1 MSQENQQYE
10 IFQKRQK
17 NLLEIVDQQLSI
29 LEPLEMKS
37 WKSNIQKVKERILSE
52 RFKVVV
58 MGEFKRGKSTFIN
71 ALLKQE
77 VLPAKATPCTAI
89 IHEVKWG
96 ESPKGVLHFIESEDG
111 SIRNPQEVS
120 VKEIKKHTVIK
131 IGQNHKE
138 GIKNSPYKKLELFWP
153 LELCKNGVEIID
165 SPGLNEHEI
174 RQKITTD
181 YLSTVDAILFV
192 LSCEALAS
200 KSEIEFIHKNLI
212 AINHEEIFFICNRFD
227 IIKEEWEKAEITEYA
242 INRLAPLTKLG
253 KEGIFFISAKEAL
266 EGYLTENNERV
277 QHSGVPPLKKELE
290 KFLATQRG
298 RLKIIQPS
306 KQLKNSIYE
315 ARRTIL
321 ERKALL
327 QTDLKTLE
335 ERYEAAQ
342 RPLGQLEKT
351 SYNIIRRISNFRE
364 DMKDLIRQR
373 AQKFYYDINGKIED
387 WVEEYEVQEGFG
399 VVDLIPGKTD
409 TAIQKIIDEVNKH
422 ISEKIDVELNNW
434 QNQELKPFL
443 ESRLA
448 DLKTEL
454 DTQASKFLS
463 QADQIRLEITGEI
476 ITNLEVETD
485 IKRSPIERIL
495 AAAGALL
502 FVNIA
507 TAGAGL
513 LFGFEEMVKGLMYQ
527 IGAVIVTTILFGSN
541 PVVLAIAIFAG
552 SLTHGAGVVLN
563 ITKKIKKEIV
573 KKYKQEFHNLDRS
586 DEIATTVAE
595 QLGKMEKIVEQ
606 GLTNEIQSITE
617 QVKSILK
624 EKEKGQ
630 KNVDK
635 KLRELE
641 ILSKQLNQ
649 LDSELDE
656 LIAEVALP

>member
-1 MSQENQQYE
+1 M
-10 IFQKRQK
+10 
-17 NLLEIVDQQLSI
+17 
-29 LEPLEMKS
+29 
-37 WKSNIQKVKERILSE
+37 
-52 RFKVVV
+52 
-58 MGEFKRGKSTFIN
+58 
-71 ALLKQE
+71 
-77 VLPAKATPCTAI
+77 
-89 IHEVKWG
+89 
-96 ESPKGVLHFIESEDG
+96 
-111 SIRNPQEVS
+111 
-120 VKEIKKHTVIK
+120 
-131 IGQNHKE
+131 
-138 GIKNSPYKKLELFWP
+138 
-153 LELCKNGVEIID
+153 
-165 SPGLNEHEI
+165 
-174 RQKITTD
+174 
-181 YLSTVDAILFV
+181 
-192 LSCEALAS
+192 
-200 KSEIEFIHKNLI
+200 
-212 AINHEEIFFICNRFD
+212 
-227 IIKEEWEKAEITEYA
+227 
-242 INRLAPLTKLG
+242 
-253 KEGIFFISAKEAL
+253 
-266 EGYLTENNERV
+266 
-277 QHSGVPPLKKELE
+277 
-290 KFLATQRG
+290 
-298 RLKIIQPS
+298 
-306 KQLKNSIYE
+306 
-315 ARRTIL
+315 
-321 ERKALL
+321 
-327 QTDLKTLE
+327 
-335 ERYEAAQ
+335 
-342 RPLGQLEKT
+342 
-351 SYNIIRRISNFRE
+351 
-364 DMKDLIRQR
+364 
-373 AQKFYYDINGKIED
+373 
-387 WVEEYEVQEGFG
+387 
-399 VVDLIPGKTD
+399 
-409 TAIQKIIDEVNKH
+409 
-422 ISEKIDVELNNW
+422 
-434 QNQELKPFL
+434 
-443 ESRLA
+443 A